1 MKNEKTDRRVK
12 YTKMVLRESLTKLMQ
27 EKPVSRITIK
37 ELCEDADINR
47 ATFYSH
53 YNDQF
58 DLLKKMEQEI
68 IDDINSYLDSI
79 SFVTNNSYA
88 LEVMTK
94 IFEYI
99 KENAQICR
107 VLLGTNGDIEF
118 QKDIMM
124 IVQTRFIAEQKTK
137 KIIDEKIVEYVFTFA
152 ATGSI
157 GMIQKWLSE
166 DSNIPPA
173 DMAKLV
179 MKLTNYGLTHFV
191 V

>member
-27 EKPVSRITIK
+27 EKPISRITIK

>member
-1 MKNEKTDRRVK
+1 
-12 YTKMVLRESLTKLMQ
+12 
-27 EKPVSRITIK
+27 
-37 ELCEDADINR
+37 
-47 ATFYSH
+47 
-53 YNDQF
+53 
-58 DLLKKMEQEI
+58 MEQEI

>member
-1 MKNEKTDRRVK
+1 MQSKKTDRRVK

-27 EKPVSRITIK
+27 EKPISRITIK

-47 ATFYSH
+47 ATFYTH

-68 IDDINSYLDSI
+68 IDDINSYLDSF
-79 SFVTNNSYA
+79 SFEINNSYA

-99 KENAQICR
+99 KENSQICSA
-107 VLLGTNGDIEF
+107 LLGNNGDIEF
-118 QKDIMM
+118 QKEIML

-137 KIIDEKIVEYVFTFA
+137 KIIDEKVAEYVFTFT

-157 GMIQKWLSE
+157 GMIQKWLKE

-179 MKLTNYGLTHFV
+179 IRLTNYGLTTFTL
-191 V
+191 

>member
-1 MKNEKTDRRVK
+1 MKNEKADRRVK

-27 EKPVSRITIK
+27 DKPVSRITIK

>member
-37 ELCEDADINR
+37 ELCADADINR

-137 KIIDEKIVEYVFTFA
+137 KIIDEKTVEYVFTFA